1 MRSSSFNRSIS
12 PHVEVQ
18 RERDDTYLAGIG
30 DACKAGQSSRLREK
44 KRKRNS
50 KRMNTERKN
59 EQRGRK
65 GGGWAY
71 RAQGMAGSV
80 KRHNPPFTTKRQK
93 KKKRRKEGK

>member
-1 MRSSSFNRSIS
+1 
-12 PHVEVQ
+12 
-18 RERDDTYLAGIG
+18 
-30 DACKAGQSSRLREK
+30 
-44 KRKRNS
+44 
-50 KRMNTERKN
+50 MNTERKN